1 MPRGEQMRE
10 LMAAARRVFDER
22 GVEDAQ
28 MHDIARAA
36 GISKGAIYRHFTSKE
51 ELRVS
56 TVVVYLDELG
66 ALLEEVPRN
75 TDPVEELLEIAS
87 TYLRYGMDHPAFLDC
102 CLALLRH
109 PVEELAEEVSLAMM
123 LRVTQGMARSLR
135 VLIAV
140 LERGREAGA
149 FELADPDL
157 WANYW
162 YARALGS
169 LHLTRVGAIVGP
181 NDSEVPTFR
190 AISREELESIALQDM
205 LADVGVADARAR
217 VAAWRERVALER
229 AGGPAGASA

>member
-1 MPRGEQMRE
+1 MPRAQQMQE

-28 MHDIARAA
+28 MDDIAQAA
-36 GISKGAIYRHFTSKE
+36 GISKGGIYRHFASKE

-56 TVVVYLDELG
+56 TVLVYLDELG

-75 TDPVEELLEIAS
+75 TDPVEELLDLAS
-87 TYLRYGMDHPAFLDC
+87 TYLCYGMDHPAFLDC

-109 PVEELAEEVSLAMM
+109 PAEELAEEVSLAMM
-123 LRVTQGMARSLR
+123 LRVTQAMARSLR
-135 VLIAV
+135 ILIAL

-149 FELADPDL
+149 FELDDPDA

-169 LHLTRVGAIVGP
+169 LHLTRVGAIVCP
-181 NDSEVPTFR
+181 SDSEVPTLR
-190 AISREELESIALQDM
+190 AISPEQLESIALQDM
-205 LADVGVADARAR
+205 LADVGVADPRGR
-217 VAAWRERVALER
+217 VAAWRERVAHR
-229 AGGPAGASA
+229 GDSDG

>member
-1 MPRGEQMRE
+1 MGE
-10 LMAAARRVFDER
+10 LMAAARRLFDER
-22 GVEDAQ
+22 GVEDTQ
-28 MHDIARAA
+28 MHDIAQAA

-66 ALLEEVPRN
+66 ALLEDVPPN
-75 TDPVEELLEIAS
+75 SDPVEELLDIAS

-109 PVEELAEEVSLAMM
+109 PAEELAEDVSLAMM
-123 LRVTQGMARSLR
+123 LRVTQAMARSLGI
-135 VLIAV
+135 LIAA
-140 LERGREAGA
+140 LERGREAGV
-149 FELADPDL
+149 FELDDPDA

-169 LHLTRVGAIVGP
+169 LQLTRVGAIVCP
-181 NDSEVPTFR
+181 NDSDVPTLR
-190 AISREELESIALQDM
+190 AISPEQLEDIALQDM
-205 LADVGVADARAR
+205 LADVGVADARAS

-229 AGGPAGASA
+229 PSAAPA